1 MPQARPARRTKS
13 TDVHGKDVRGGAACQ
28 TPPLH
33 WRHEIEP
40 LLVRFRNGAGCP
52 SGGNPVHGWWV
63 MGHLFVPAALLL
75 WVGVAV
81 VRMWAAPD
89 PTPAATV
96 QEQARQR

>member
-1 MPQARPARRTKS
+1 
-13 TDVHGKDVRGGAACQ
+13 
-28 TPPLH
+28 
-33 WRHEIEP
+33 
-40 LLVRFRNGAGCP
+40 
-52 SGGNPVHGWWV
+52 